1 MKIKINYKAFGNKIE
16 QGRYVS
22 SVEFDILDYKI
33 PADKYGLLLNAIY
46 RATNLQSDL
55 AEFGD
60 YKFEIYL
67 WKVIEPRLAPDR
79 THTSISVG
87 DEIEIDGQVYV
98 CADIGWLKAEE
109 ADIKYLSSDYGIGA
123 VYSVTKKVKV

>member
-22 SVEFDILDYKI
+22 SVEFDLYDITDSNEVILNSIYK
-33 PADKYGLLLNAIY
+33 
-46 RATNLQSDL
+46 ATNLQSEL
-55 AEFGD
+55 ADFGA
-60 YKFEIYL
+60 KPFEIYL
-67 WKVIEPRLAPDR
+67 WKVIEPRLASDR

-98 CADIGWLKAEE
+98 CADFGWVKAEN
-109 ADIKYLSSDYGIGA
+109 ADIKYLPSEFGFGA
-123 VYSVTKKVKV
+123 VFSVQEKVKS